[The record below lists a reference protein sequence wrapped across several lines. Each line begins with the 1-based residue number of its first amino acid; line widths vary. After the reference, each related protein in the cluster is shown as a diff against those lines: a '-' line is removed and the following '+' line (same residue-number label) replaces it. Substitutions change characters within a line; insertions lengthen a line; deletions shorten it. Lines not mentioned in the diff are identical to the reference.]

1 MEINGPCCY
10 KIMKKD
16 MMVPM
21 VCELLSKIFI
31 GGSYLDYQNLNL
43 MKERRKA
50 IIKLWSRRYNKL
62 IPERVMNKG
71 LMNY

>member
-1 MEINGPCCY
+1 MEINGPYCY
-10 KIMKKD
+10 KIMKKY

-50 IIKLWSRRYNKL
+50 L
-62 IPERVMNKG
+62 VT
-71 LMNY
+71 